1 MTGLYYWFPEENG
14 NGGANWSASNVV
26 ITTWLNRGLW
36 DNSTHKAQPALLKL
50 KDFLTT
56 KEAASIDGFKKEEHP
71 RCIYSITGQQL
82 EEEPSKGLF
91 IKDGKKMIR

>member
-1 MTGLYYWFPEENG
+1 M
-14 NGGANWSASNVV
+14 V
-26 ITTWLNRGLW
+26 ITSWLNRGLW

-50 KDFLTT
+50 QDFLST
-56 KEAASIDGFKKEEHP
+56 KEAASIDGIKKDEHS